1 MTRPKEWKIT
11 EWRLNEPID
20 RIWKKFEELKIF
32 GKLGFFENGNVSSL
46 SSSRRSHLHVEEWG
60 IGLSVAEG
68 LEEDRFFFFPPKAKA
83 FIV

>member
-1 MTRPKEWKIT
+1 MTHPKEWIT

-32 GKLGFFENGNVSSL
+32 GKLGFFENGNVISL
-46 SSSRRSHLHVEEWG
+46 NSSRRSHLHVEEWG
-60 IGLSVAEG
+60 IELSVAEG
-68 LEEDRFFFFPPKAKA
+68 IEKDRFLSPKAKA